1 LVKENKMNI
10 SVSEIRS
17 HKFRSKLS
25 GFDKAE
31 VSAFLSKLAD
41 GMNDLNKINSNL
53 SDKVIELETRL
64 VDYQAI
70 EKALQQTLM
79 QGQETAG
86 KTVEIA
92 RKEAQLILQEAEIK
106 AAQIL
111 DKARTELTSTK
122 EHITILR
129 AKKDSIVIRMRML
142 LNSELELIKALEF
155 DEKIGGSIDIEAK
168 PLTVEK
174 TTEIDE
180 IIKQI
185 G

>member
-1 LVKENKMNI
+1 MNI

-17 HKFRSKLS
+17 HKFNTKLS

-31 VSAFLSKLAD
+31 VSAFLSKIAD
-41 GMNDLNKINSNL
+41 EMNELNKINGKL
-53 SDKVIELETRL
+53 SEKVIELETRL
-64 VDYQAI
+64 KDYQTI

-92 RKEAQLILQEAEIK
+92 RKEAQLILQEAEVK
-106 AAQIL
+106 ASQIL

-122 EHITILR
+122 EQITILK
-129 AKKDSIVIRMRML
+129 AKKDSIVSRMRML

-155 DEKIGGSIDIEAK
+155 DEKIGGGIEMEAK
-168 PLTVEK
+168 SPTVEK
-174 TTEIDE
+174 SAEIDE

>member
-1 LVKENKMNI
+1 MNI

-25 GFDKAE
+25 GYDHAE
-31 VSAFLSKLAD
+31 VSAFLLKIAD
-41 GMNDLNKINSNL
+41 EMNNLNNINGNL
-53 SDKVIELETRL
+53 SEKVIELETRL
-64 VDYQAI
+64 KDYQSI

-92 RKEAQLILQEAEIK
+92 RKEAQLILQEAEVK

-122 EHITILR
+122 EQITILK
-129 AKKDSIVIRMRML
+129 AKKDSIVVRMRML

-155 DEKIGGSIDIEAK
+155 DEKIGGGIEFEAK
-168 PLTVEK
+168 PLAVEK
-174 TTEIDE
+174 TAEIDE
-180 IIKQI
+180 IIKRI